1 MNLSAKILHK
11 IISETIEEVV
21 FENNNLNTTPDYAHY
36 KAIEAMVRE
45 LLNEKKLART
55 AALAAGL
62 AGSGCAALG
71 TCDRDQTNA
80 FKPADKPGMQRTVVN
95 TNFRN
100 SRGILQNS
108 LNGITI
114 AAYTG
119 GSVNKAVDSFFKEL
133 KIAHQRGD
141 LSRKEVKAVLSAL
154 RDNDIATGIKKAS
167 EIIGTGT

>member
-1 MNLSAKILHK
+1 MNISAKILHK

-71 TCDRDQTNA
+71 TCDLDQTSA

-95 TNFRN
+95 TSFRN
-100 SRGILQNS
+100 SRGN
-108 LNGITI
+108 
-114 AAYTG
+114 
-119 GSVNKAVDSFFKEL
+119 
-133 KIAHQRGD
+133 
-141 LSRKEVKAVLSAL
+141 
-154 RDNDIATGIKKAS
+154 
-167 EIIGTGT
+167 